1 MIRVT
6 KIFTFE
12 TAHILYGYDG
22 KCKNIHGHSYKL
34 FVTIKGKPIDDI
46 NNEKNGMVLD
56 FGDLKAI
63 VKEEIV
69 DEWDHGLMVNA
80 LSPHKDL
87 GKELE
92 QKGHKVIY
100 CDYQPTCENM
110 LYEIADKIKKRLP
123 SQVQLVYL
131 KLHETE
137 NSYGEW
143 FAEDNEQLDKMNT
156 KQEAEKLFP
165 DWKATPCVTGR
176 IAKEEDVRNE
186 NAVFVIENTDV
197 EFHKAYDMELPKL
210 AKLHS
215 DEGFEY
221 VVVIQIEECVQ
232 GIIVGY
238 KNADGIFGV
247 GLFHEFEFLE

>member
-12 TAHILYGYDG
+12 TAHVLYGYDG

-92 QKGHKVIY
+92 QKGHIFIVIIS
-100 CDYQPTCENM
+100 P
-110 LYEIADKIKKRLP
+110 
-123 SQVQLVYL
+123 
-131 KLHETE
+131 
-137 NSYGEW
+137 
-143 FAEDNEQLDKMNT
+143 
-156 KQEAEKLFP
+156 
-165 DWKATPCVTGR
+165 
-176 IAKEEDVRNE
+176 
-186 NAVFVIENTDV
+186 
-197 EFHKAYDMELPKL
+197 L
-210 AKLHS
+210 AKICSTKSLIKLKKDCRAKCS
-215 DEGFEY
+215 
-221 VVVIQIEECVQ
+221 
-232 GIIVGY
+232 
-238 KNADGIFGV
+238 
-247 GLFHEFEFLE
+247 

>member
-12 TAHILYGYDG
+12 TAHVLYGYDG

-92 QKGHKVIY
+92 QKGHKV
-100 CDYQPTCENM
+100 
-110 LYEIADKIKKRLP
+110 KKRLP
-123 SQVQLVYL
+123 RQVQLVYL

-143 FAEDNEQLDKMNT
+143 FAEDNE
-156 KQEAEKLFP
+156 
-165 DWKATPCVTGR
+165 
-176 IAKEEDVRNE
+176 
-186 NAVFVIENTDV
+186 
-197 EFHKAYDMELPKL
+197 
-210 AKLHS
+210 
-215 DEGFEY
+215 
-221 VVVIQIEECVQ
+221 
-232 GIIVGY
+232 
-238 KNADGIFGV
+238 
-247 GLFHEFEFLE
+247 

>member
-110 LYEIADKIKKRLP
+110 LYEIADKIKKNFDFIGVSVLGEDQDASNRMIGKMMT
-123 SQVQLVYL
+123 VQEFSEFTNNVDKTVNDLCARISEGDISIKPKITKEMSACTYCRFSRICMFDIAFSGC
-131 KLHETE
+131 
-137 NSYGEW
+137 SY
-143 FAEDNEQLDKMNT
+143 
-156 KQEAEKLFP
+156 EK
-165 DWKATPCVTGR
+165 V
-176 IAKEEDVRNE
+176 
-186 NAVFVIENTDV
+186 
-197 EFHKAYDMELPKL
+197 
-210 AKLHS
+210 
-215 DEGFEY
+215 
-221 VVVIQIEECVQ
+221 
-232 GIIVGY
+232 
-238 KNADGIFGV
+238 
-247 GLFHEFEFLE
+247 